1 MVETLLAERVSLDT
15 EAEGGALCQE
25 VGFAET
31 RRDSPRLAGGRQ
43 EEEREE
49 REGGELW
56 STRLAER
63 RRIGVLE
70 GGRRSATRAS
80 EKKTRERSAT

>member
-31 RRDSPRLAGGRQ
+31 RRDS
-43 EEEREE
+43 
-49 REGGELW
+49 
-56 STRLAER
+56 
-63 RRIGVLE
+63 LE
-70 GGRRSATRAS
+70 GGRRRRGRGAS
-80 EKKTRERSAT
+80 CGRLASPNAVG

>member
-43 EEEREE
+43 EEERE
-49 REGGELW
+49 GGELW

>member
-31 RRDSPRLAGGRQ
+31 RRDSPRLAETRRRAAGGG
-43 EEEREE
+43 
-49 REGGELW
+49 EGGE
-56 STRLAER
+56 
-63 RRIGVLE
+63 G
-70 GGRRSATRAS
+70 GGRAVVDLPRRTPSDRCARGR
-80 EKKTRERSAT
+80 EKERNARL